1 MAQIINKFNQGGTT
15 SSSINRQFT
24 PEFVTKAVA
33 EMAPRKRFF
42 SQRSNPIAMPK
53 NYGDTLTKEVRLPI
67 LHKDNMVDANIDAA
81 NATVAQ
87 NYFFVLNSDGT
98 IHTTYDVADYAVQN
112 KLTLD
117 AARTAVN
124 SAAVTVANS
133 IGGKVKTSA
142 GYLLNGKAAYA
153 VAANALADDKA
164 AQAASDA
171 QTAQQEEEKGGIPG
185 WIWIL
190 LAAAAAFFLFRKFGA
205 KKKLANNPYAPNN
218 AGHTAPFGQQTA
230 APRTSNDSTNIFGQS
245 VGGSAATQAPFGA
258 ASTQSGNQ
266 LPDGTEPAAFLRVAR
281 QRFNHIQSMNTASN
295 IAEIQRY
302 LTPDLYQS
310 MYSDIM
316 ANQDQ
321 DVAEFSNLN
330 AMVID
335 SATENGQYIVSVRFT
350 GTVSE
355 DLNSLPQP
363 FTEIWHFVKPAGS
376 HQDWLVA
383 GIQQEG

>member
-1 MAQIINKFNQGGTT
+1 M
-15 SSSINRQFT
+15 
-24 PEFVTKAVA
+24 
-33 EMAPRKRFF
+33 
-42 SQRSNPIAMPK
+42 
-53 NYGDTLTKEVRLPI
+53 EVRQRGLMAGI
-67 LHKDNMVDANIDAA
+67 LMAAMV
-81 NATVAQ
+81 VAPMAEAKRAGGGK
-87 NYFFVLNSDGT
+87 SHGMS
-98 IHTTYDVADYAVQN
+98 
-112 KLTLD
+112 
-117 AARTAVN
+117 R
-124 SAAVTVANS
+124 SAAPTQSYQQPRQATPVQQPVAPTQQKS
-133 IGGKVKTSA
+133 GSGVGKMVAA
-142 GYLLNGKAAYA
+142 GVAGAAVGA

-164 AQAASDA
+164 ASEA
-171 QTAQQEEEKGGIPG
+171 QTQQEEEKGGIPG

-190 LAAAAAFFLFRKFGA
+190 LAAAVAFFLFRKFGA

-218 AGHTAPFGQQTA
+218 AGNTAPFDQQTA

-245 VGGSAATQAPFGA
+245 VGGSAGAATQAPFGA

-310 MYSDIM
+310 MYNDIM

-330 AMVID
+330 AMVVD

-376 HQDWLVA
+376 NQDWLVA
-383 GIQQEG
+383 GIQQES